1 MATVPVPGLLLP
13 TRRMRG
19 AWLYYAGDAT
29 DTFFSACPTGTT
41 LIDNAENA
49 VSTTNSAVAPGGA
62 VNLASDGLFL
72 HRDYCFVL
80 TSADT
85 SANAATSAMVERSF
99 ALANQAGASVA
110 ATSFDATDTIVARD
124 AVDGLADIVSS
135 FASNNAAKLI
145 GLPDFDGDGL
155 EDFMVLR

>member
-1 MATVPVPGLLLP
+1 MFSRLLIPVQ
-13 TRRMRG
+13 R
-19 AWLYYAGDAT
+19 
-29 DTFFSACPTGTT
+29 
-41 LIDNAENA
+41 
-49 VSTTNSAVAPGGA
+49 
-62 VNLASDGLFL
+62 
-72 HRDYCFVL
+72 
-80 TSADT
+80 
-85 SANAATSAMVERSF
+85 AATSAMVERSF

-155 EDFMVLR
+155 EDFMVLRNQNKNTLEQMSDSRLSVYLE